1 MLTICTFDA
10 QRKMRY
16 NKAAEKNYVVFE
28 KGIVVSAF
36 LHYIYKEGIH
46 NEKGSK
52 FISSVNKKAG

>member
-1 MLTICTFDA
+1 
-10 QRKMRY
+10 MRY